1 MFTDSI
7 WETEEHVF
15 YKCRGKHSLRIK
27 VENKSKCLGKIRKV
41 SNLAYCQLTL
51 LQLQVQ
57 EYS

>member
-15 YKCRGKHSLRIK
+15 TNVGENIVYVSKLTIK
-27 VENKSKCLGKIRKV
+27 VNVWEKIRKV
-41 SNLAYCQLTL
+41 SNLAHCQLTL